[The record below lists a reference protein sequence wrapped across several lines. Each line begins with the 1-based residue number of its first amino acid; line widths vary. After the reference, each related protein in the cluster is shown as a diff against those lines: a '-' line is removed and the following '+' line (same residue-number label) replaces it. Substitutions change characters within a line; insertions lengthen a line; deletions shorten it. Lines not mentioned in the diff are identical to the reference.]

1 MERPTPGVRVVETE
15 LTRRPPVARG
25 GDDRGSVGEAL
36 ARGRGDLAGM
46 EQRRGVAPRP
56 NGLKISG
63 RPAGTMTPPPAT
75 PAQGAKEDE
84 KKPDQR
90 DDKAVAEAG
99 DDDASIR
106 FSLLELD

>member
-1 MERPTPGVRVVETE
+1 V
-15 LTRRPPVARG
+15 
-25 GDDRGSVGEAL
+25 DEAL

-56 NGLKISG
+56 TGLSVSG
-63 RPAGTMTPPPAT
+63 RPGGAMAPPAKQGGPPPAE
-75 PAQGAKEDE
+75 AKQEQPPERPKD
-84 KKPDQR
+84 KPVGDS
-90 DDKAVAEAG
+90 D